1 MKLLVTGGAGFIGA
15 NFIHYMLRTY
25 PDVRIL
31 NFDNLTYAGNLHNL
45 ASLDDV
51 PSLYYA
57 DLAALMN
64 AREDE
69 LRTIEGIGPEVARS
83 IVSFFSQEQNRGLIA
98 RLSQGGVVSK
108 RVQQSKR
115 NVFQAKTFVFTG
127 TLHSFSRER
136 AAEAVASLGG
146 RVSTSVSA
154 KTDFVVAG
162 GDPGAKIEKA
172 RSLGVTVLTEEE
184 FSKLLES

>member
-1 MKLLVTGGAGFIGA
+1 MGERL
-15 NFIHYMLRTY
+15 
-25 PDVRIL
+25 
-31 NFDNLTYAGNLHNL
+31 AGNIIAAVASSKERDLRRLVYALGIRHVGERL
-45 ASLDDV
+45 AQILV
-51 PSLYYA
+51 EHYA

-64 AREDE
+64 AHEDE

-83 IVSFFSQEQNRGLIA
+83 IVSFFSQEENRGLIA
-98 RLSQGGVVSK
+98 RLSQAGVVSK

-136 AAEAVASLGG
+136 AAEVVASLGG

-162 GDPGAKIEKA
+162 GDPGAKIQKA